1 MSSRRVVI
9 TGIGMVSPLGAD
21 VKTSWDAMLEGK
33 SGISR
38 ITSFDVAEHSV
49 KIGGQVPKFD
59 ISSYIPPKESKRMD
73 DFIRLGLIA
82 GIQAVDD
89 SEIDLPRVNLKR
101 VGVSIGSGIGG
112 INTIEACHDIVV
124 NKGPTRASPFFV
136 PSSIIN
142 MVSGHLSIKYGF
154 QGPNLATSTAC
165 TTGLHNIGLSARLIM
180 HGDADVMVAGGAEKA
195 TCPTTMA
202 GFAAMRALSVRNED
216 PVRASRPWDRDRDG
230 FVLSDG
236 AGALVLEEYEHAKKR
251 GAKIYCELIGF
262 GMSADAD
269 HMTSPSH
276 DGSGAADA
284 MRNALN
290 DAKTNSDEVH
300 YINAHGTSTALG
312 DLAET
317 VAIKSTFGSHASA
330 LLVSSTKSMHG
341 HALGAAGAIEAIV
354 TVCAIQ
360 DQVAPP
366 TINLENPSDG
376 CDLDYV
382 PGKAKETLID
392 VAMSNSFGFGGT
404 NGALVLKK
412 IA

>member
-1 MSSRRVVI
+1 MSGRRIVI

-49 KIGGQVPKFD
+49 KIGGQIPEFD
-59 ISSYIPPKESKRMD
+59 ISSYISAKESKRMD

-82 GIQAVDD
+82 GTQAVTD
-89 SEIDLPRVNLKR
+89 SEIDLSPIDLKR

-112 INTIEACHDIVV
+112 INTIETCHDIVI
-124 NKGPTRASPFFV
+124 NRGPKKASPFFV

-165 TTGLHNIGLSARLIM
+165 TTGLHNIGLSARIIK

-202 GFAAMRALSVRNED
+202 GFAAMRALSLRNED
-216 PVRASRPWDRDRDG
+216 PIGASRPWDRDRDG

-236 AGALVLEEYEHAKKR
+236 AGAIVLEEYEHAKKR

-290 DAKTNSDEVH
+290 DAKTNSDAVH

-317 VAIKSTFGSHASA
+317 VAIKSTFGSHASE

-366 TINLENPSDG
+366 PLT
-376 CDLDYV
+376 
-382 PGKAKETLID
+382 
-392 VAMSNSFGFGGT
+392 
-404 NGALVLKK
+404 
-412 IA
+412 